1 MTTDPDQHRHLA
13 LSDAHDHARRTAAA
27 LRAAHEHARG
37 PEDAGRLAA
46 LHAAAADV
54 LRELERTR

>member
-1 MTTDPDQHRHLA
+1 MTTDPDHHRHLA
-13 LSDAHDHARRTAAA
+13 LESAHDHARRAAAA

-37 PEDAGRLAA
+37 PEDAGRLAG

-54 LRELERTR
+54 LRELERLR